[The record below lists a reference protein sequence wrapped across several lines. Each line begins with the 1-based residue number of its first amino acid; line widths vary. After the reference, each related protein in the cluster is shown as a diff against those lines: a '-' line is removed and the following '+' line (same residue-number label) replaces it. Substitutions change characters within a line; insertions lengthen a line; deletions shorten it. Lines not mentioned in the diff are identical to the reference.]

1 MVETDAKSVAI
12 GYVDSWTSG
21 DLETTR
27 TLLHEDVRFVGPLG
41 TAEGI
46 EDCLKGLEGLV
57 KIVKSADRRHAFADG
72 EDACV
77 IYDLNTEGATLPTSG
92 WFKVSEGRISAIR
105 VFFDPRPLF
114 G

>member
-1 MVETDAKSVAI
+1 MTGTDAKSVAI
-12 GYVDSWTSG
+12 RYVDSWTTG

-27 TLLHEDVRFVGPLG
+27 SLLHDDVRFVGPLG

-46 EDCLKGLEGLV
+46 ADCLKGLEGLV
-57 KIVKSADRRHAFADG
+57 KVVKSADRKHAFADG
-72 EDACV
+72 DDACV

-92 WFKVSEGRISAIR
+92 WFKVRDGRISAIR